1 MNEPDMTAYALW
13 IAAAALMGL
22 AGFVISGKKLPR
34 KTALRAA
41 ALAVPMAVIGARLL
55 YSTVRIRWFGE
66 IGFENF
72 LWPADPDH
80 NYWGD
85 AQGFG
90 LWGAAAGTVF
100 AAWIASSRDRKR
112 FAETLDCMAPWAA
125 VTIGL
130 SRFGEFLIG
139 EGYGLYVENEALWFF
154 PVAVVD
160 EWSAKYAVFMLEGLA
175 ALIIAAI
182 LFTAGRKYSGGN
194 RARLFLILYS
204 SCQIILESL
213 RQDQCLRWQFMKVSQ
228 LISALVL
235 AGLIIAAARRDMKKP
250 EAQRMS
256 TVRRAVCISLFAA
269 CVVIVVLLEFAIDKS
284 PTLPVWAAY
293 VLETLCCAVM
303 CAVTLALVI
312 PGKNRG
318 MEE

>member
-13 IAAAALMGL
+13 IAAAAVAGL
-22 AGFVISGKKLPR
+22 TGFVISGKKLPG
-34 KTALRAA
+34 KAALRAA
-41 ALAVPMAVIGARLL
+41 VLSVPLALIGARLL
-55 YSTVRIRWFGE
+55 YSFVRIRWFGE

-72 LWPADPDH
+72 LWPVDPYH

-90 LWGAAAGTVF
+90 LWGAAAGTVL
-100 AAWIASSRDRKR
+100 AAWLAASRNRKR
-112 FAETLDCMAPWAA
+112 FAEILDLMAPWAA

-154 PVAVVD
+154 PVAVTD
-160 EWSAKYAVFMLEGLA
+160 GWSAKYAVFMLEGLV
-175 ALIIAAI
+175 ALIIAVI
-182 LFTAGRKYSGGN
+182 LFTAGKKYRGGD
-194 RARLFLILYS
+194 RARMFLILYS

-235 AGLIIAAARRDMKKP
+235 AGLIIAAVRRDRKNP
-250 EAQRMS
+250 GGHRLSS
-256 TVRRAVCISLFAA
+256 TGKTVCMVLFAA
-269 CVVIVVLLEFAIDKS
+269 CVAAVVLLEFAIDKS

-293 VLETLCCAVM
+293 VLEAVCCVVM
-303 CAVTLALVI
+303 CAVTWALVL
-312 PGKNRG
+312 PKKHKGT
-318 MEE
+318 EE